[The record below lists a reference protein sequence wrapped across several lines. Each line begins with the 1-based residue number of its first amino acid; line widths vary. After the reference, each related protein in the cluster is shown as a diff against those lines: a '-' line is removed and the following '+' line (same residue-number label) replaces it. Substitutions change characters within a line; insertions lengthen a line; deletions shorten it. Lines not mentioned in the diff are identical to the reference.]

1 MSEEGY
7 FDKIRDIR
15 VFVLSD
21 KDPDSKDDETRK
33 TYLTE
38 KLPIEQKGKYYFQN
52 KPKVGKVKK
61 TLVLFRNEDY
71 IIGSG
76 ILRAV
81 NDDYG
86 DGKVENGIEYVGYCQ
101 FDPESIKY
109 FNDPIPKEE
118 FFEKTDTT
126 RFGYNAQEVSRFRY
140 LEGLKDLLM
149 KYCDDF

>member
-1 MSEEGY
+1 MKEEGY

-21 KDPDSKDDETRK
+21 KDPDSKDDDARRD
-33 TYLTE
+33 YLTY

-52 KPKVGKVKK
+52 KPKVGRVKK

-71 IIGSG
+71 ILGSG

-81 NDDYG
+81 NDGYG
-86 DGKVENGIEYVGYCQ
+86 DGKEEDGIEYIGHCL

-109 FNDPIPKEE
+109 FDDPIPKEE
-118 FFEKTDTT
+118 FFEVTNTT

-140 LEGLKDLLM
+140 LEGLKELLM
-149 KYCDDF
+149 KYYDDF